1 LLVELSS
8 RFVDRTQFLFGFRV
22 EAVNA
27 RAEGVLNL
35 FARLANAGESAFARI
50 ASSLDDAVQFTTGN
64 NIKSGTLFRQKPN
77 HGKIRI
83 GFESIADLM
92 INRGEGIVEALKV
105 VDDCSPAVNIKRRTE
120 LLGYSIQIGFFAG

>member
-1 LLVELSS
+1 
-8 RFVDRTQFLFGFRV
+8 
-22 EAVNA
+22 VNA
-27 RAEGVLNL
+27 RAQGVLDL

-64 NIKSGTLFRQKPN
+64 NIKSGALFRQKPN